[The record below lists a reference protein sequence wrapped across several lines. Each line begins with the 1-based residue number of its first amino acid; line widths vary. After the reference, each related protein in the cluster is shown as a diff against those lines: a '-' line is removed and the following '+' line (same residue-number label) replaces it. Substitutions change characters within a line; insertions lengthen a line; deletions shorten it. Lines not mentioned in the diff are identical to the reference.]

1 MATQNVHLF
10 LFALTDLL
18 RLPRHIVASRLFP
31 LFPEFANSE
40 FQITGHRKSAI
51 EFVKSAV
58 LIVKCLDVQTG
69 EPC

>member
-10 LFALTDLL
+10 FFAFANLL
-18 RLPRHIVASRLFP
+18 RLPRHNVASRLFP

-40 FQITGHRKSAI
+40 FQITGRESAI